1 MAAEKNLQLLT
12 QVAGRSG
19 RDKSAGKV
27 VLQTYNPRHYCL
39 RLAASQDYV
48 SFFKREISFREATGF
63 PPFATVVRLLY
74 SDENGE
80 KCIELLNRHYSEIE
94 RLKNDVR
101 GGFSFLQKMRCP
113 VKRIDKKNTGF
124 RFLCVCPPARRMRLC
139 KEFTKFAT
147 KTKKKV
153 TVFAEVNPQNM
164 S

>member
-1 MAAEKNLQLLT
+1 MT

-48 SFFKREISFREATGF
+48 SFFKREIALREATGF

-94 RLKNDVR
+94 RLKNVYGED
-101 GGFSFLQKMRCP
+101 FLFLQKMRCP
-113 VKRIDKKNTGF
+113 VKRIDKKY
-124 RFLCVCPPARRMRLC
+124 RFQILMRLS
-139 KEFTKFAT
+139 AG
-147 KTKKKV
+147 KTDEIMQRIYEICDKNEKKV